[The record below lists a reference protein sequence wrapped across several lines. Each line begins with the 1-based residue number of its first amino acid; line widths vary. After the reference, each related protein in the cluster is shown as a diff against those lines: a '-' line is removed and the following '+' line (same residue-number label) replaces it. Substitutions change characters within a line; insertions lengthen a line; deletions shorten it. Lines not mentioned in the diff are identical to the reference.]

1 MNLHDLS
8 SPLLKLNGGII
19 TDFVVLK
26 KKNFHAVVNREWG
39 ETIFSR
45 RTSGCD
51 RKICQFRNEVGAY
64 HEELKLF

>member
-26 KKNFHAVVNREWG
+26 KKNFYAVVNREWG
-39 ETIFSR
+39 GDHF
-45 RTSGCD
+45 
-51 RKICQFRNEVGAY
+51 
-64 HEELKLF
+64 